1 MTQTEFED
9 KLAKLV
15 YRFVNQNE
23 DEDLEESVTLEYDF
37 SYINSKIDLS
47 GTISFD
53 YATVKRLKKEG
64 YL

>member
-1 MTQTEFED
+1 MTQDEFEE

-15 YRFVNQNE
+15 YRFVNNNE
-23 DEDLEESVTLEYDF
+23 DEDLGECETLEYDF
-37 SYINSKIDLS
+37 TYTNNKIDFS

-53 YATVKRLKKEG
+53 YATTKRLKKEG

>member
-1 MTQTEFED
+1 MTQEEFEE

-15 YRFVNQNE
+15 YRFVNNNE
-23 DEDLEESVTLEYDF
+23 DEDLGESEILEYNF
-37 SYINSKIDLS
+37 SYTNNKIDLS

-53 YATVKRLKKEG
+53 YATTKRLKKEG

>member
-1 MTQTEFED
+1 MTQEEFED

-15 YRFVNQNE
+15 YRFVNNNE
-23 DEDLEESVTLEYDF
+23 DEDLEECKTLEYDF
-37 SYINSKIDLS
+37 SYISNKIDLS

-53 YATVKRLKKEG
+53 YATTKRLKEEG

>member
-1 MTQTEFED
+1 MTQEEFED

-15 YRFVNQNE
+15 YRFVNNNE
-23 DEDLEESVTLEYDF
+23 DEDLEECETLEYDF
-37 SYINSKIDLS
+37 SYTNNKIDLS

-53 YATVKRLKKEG
+53 YATTKRLKKEG

>member
-1 MTQTEFED
+1 MTQEEFEE

-15 YRFVNQNE
+15 YRFVNNNK
-23 DEDLEESVTLEYDF
+23 DEDLEECVNLDF
-37 SYINSKIDLS
+37 EFSFINEKIDLS

-53 YATVKRLKKEG
+53 YATTKRLKEEG

>member
-1 MTQTEFED
+1 MTQEEFED

-15 YRFVNQNE
+15 YRFVNNNE
-23 DEDLEESVTLEYDF
+23 DEDLEECETLEYDF
-37 SYINSKIDLS
+37 SYTNNKIDLS

-53 YATVKRLKKEG
+53 YTTTKRLKEEG